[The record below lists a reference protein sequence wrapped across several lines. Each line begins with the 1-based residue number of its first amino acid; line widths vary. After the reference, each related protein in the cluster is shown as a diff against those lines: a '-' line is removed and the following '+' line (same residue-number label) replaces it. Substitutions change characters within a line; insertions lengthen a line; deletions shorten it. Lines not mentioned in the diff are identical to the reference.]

1 MIVVQPERR
10 EMGMY
15 FAGRCWFLV
24 FAGYFGGRYFFDSVP
39 VFAAFMCVVVYFIFR
54 LFATKPRDVFEVKI
68 ESDQITLGRRKWSML
83 LIPSGREEMTERI
96 DFTSLFFFTKA
107 SNRTS
112 ALNILTLRKSNEDE
126 IKIELDHVPSL
137 EKANQ
142 EIQQAMNSALLE
154 KGKQI
159 LTNLEQVIDCGPIG
173 LSKDYF
179 YVDSIAY
186 DWGNVELAF
195 EEKAYTKTLL
205 EIEFI
210 GLAQEIKRI
219 PIDELANTDLT
230 VNLLKWKL
238 RENKEA

>member
-1 MIVVQPERR
+1 
-10 EMGMY
+10 MGMY

-24 FAGYFGGRYFFDSVP
+24 FAGYFGGRYFFDSMP
-39 VFAAFMCVVVYFIFR
+39 VFVAFMCVVAYFLFR
-54 LFATKPRDVFEVKI
+54 LFTTKPSDVFEVKI

-83 LIPSGREEMTERI
+83 LIPSNREEMTGRI

-112 ALNILTLRKSNEDE
+112 ALNILTLLKSDEEE

-142 EIQQAMNSALLE
+142 EIQKAINSVLLE

-159 LTNLEQVIDCGPIG
+159 LTNSEQVIDCGPIG

-179 YVDSIAY
+179 YIDSIAY
-186 DWGNVELAF
+186 NWRNVKLTF

-210 GLAQEIKRI
+210 DLAQEIKRI

-230 VNLLKWKL
+230 ANLLKWKL

>member
-1 MIVVQPERR
+1 
-10 EMGMY
+10 MGMY

-24 FAGYFGGRYFFDSVP
+24 FAGYFGGRYFFDSMP
-39 VFAAFMCVVVYFIFR
+39 VFAAFICIVVYFVFR
-54 LFATKPRDVFEVKI
+54 LFATKPSDVFEVKI
-68 ESDQITLGRRKWSML
+68 DSDQITLGRRKWSML
-83 LIPSGREEMTERI
+83 LIPSNREEMTGRI

-112 ALNILTLRKSNEDE
+112 ALNILTLLKSYEEE

-142 EIQQAMNSALLE
+142 EIQKAMNSVLLE

-159 LTNLEQVIDCGPIG
+159 LTNSEQVIDCGPIG

-179 YVDSIAY
+179 YIDSIAY
-186 DWGNVELAF
+186 NWRNVKLTF

-210 GLAQEIKRI
+210 DLAQEIKRI

-230 VNLLKWKL
+230 ANLLKWKL

>member
-1 MIVVQPERR
+1 
-10 EMGMY
+10 MGMY

-24 FAGYFGGRYFFDSVP
+24 FAGYFGGRYFFDSMP
-39 VFAAFMCVVVYFIFR
+39 VFAAFICIVVYFVFR
-54 LFATKPRDVFEVKI
+54 LFATKPSDVFEVKI
-68 ESDQITLGRRKWSML
+68 DSDQITLERRKWSML
-83 LIPSGREEMTERI
+83 LIPSNREEMTGRI

-107 SNRTS
+107 SSRTS
-112 ALNILTLRKSNEDE
+112 ALNILTLLKSDEEE

-137 EKANQ
+137 EKASE

-159 LTNLEQVIDCGPIG
+159 LTNSEQVIDCGPIG
-173 LSKDYF
+173 ISKDYF
-179 YVDSIAY
+179 YVDSIAS
-186 DWGNVELAF
+186 DWRNVKLTF

-210 GLAQEIKRI
+210 DLAQEIKRI

-230 VNLLKWKL
+230 ANLLKWKL

>member
-24 FAGYFGGRYFFDSVP
+24 FAGYFGGRYFFDSMP
-39 VFAAFMCVVVYFIFR
+39 VFVAFMCVVAYFLFR
-54 LFATKPRDVFEVKI
+54 LFTAKPSDVFEVKI

-83 LIPSGREEMTERI
+83 LIPSGGEEMTGGI
-96 DFTSLFFFTKA
+96 NFTSLFFFTKA
-107 SNRTS
+107 SDRTS
-112 ALNILTLRKSNEDE
+112 ALHTLALRNNTGEE
-126 IKIELDHVPSL
+126 IKIELDHVPSM

-159 LTNLEQVIDCGPIG
+159 LTNLEQAINCGPIG
-173 LSKDYF
+173 ISKDYF
-179 YVDSIAY
+179 YMDSVAY
-186 DWGNVELAF
+186 DWKNVKLSF

-210 GLAQEIKRI
+210 DSSEEIKRI

-238 RENKEA
+238 KENKEA